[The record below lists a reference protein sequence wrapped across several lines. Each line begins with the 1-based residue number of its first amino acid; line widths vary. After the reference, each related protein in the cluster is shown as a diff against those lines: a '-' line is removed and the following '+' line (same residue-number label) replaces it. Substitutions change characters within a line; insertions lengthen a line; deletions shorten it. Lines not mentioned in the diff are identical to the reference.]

1 MATKTRTDPFL
12 GHSFRLE
19 MSGIQIA
26 GFSEVTIPDLS
37 IEEVSYREG
46 TDPYTRKLAGMASVG
61 SVTLKRGITESTE
74 LYDWFTDVAALGA
87 GMTQRKS
94 VSIILVNQAG
104 DEQARWN
111 CSNAWP
117 SKYETGSLDAKS
129 SDVLVETLEIQ
140 VEAMARAT

>member
-117 SKYETGSLDAKS
+117 SKYETGALDAKS